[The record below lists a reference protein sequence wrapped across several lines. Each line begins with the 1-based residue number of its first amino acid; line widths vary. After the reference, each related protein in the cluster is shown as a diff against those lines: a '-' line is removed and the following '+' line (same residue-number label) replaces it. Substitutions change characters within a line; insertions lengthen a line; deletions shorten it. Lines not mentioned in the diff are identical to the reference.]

1 MPWWSPLYSKSGKDI
16 GIGDYKN
23 FEMVVI
29 AYATDADKAAALVPK
44 GLKLVDIPALPG
56 QAPVNIVW
64 AKYTDVNTIGPYLKF
79 IVSIPVVVEGLPYMY
94 VAAIYVDSDSA
105 MAAGREIGGY
115 SKKIA
120 TIEQKN
126 YGNLFLGSISRNDHT
141 KKTAAPDFSM
151 LATASLRKGG
161 AWSRCPYQRRT
172 LSRCPSPMVI
182 SCRCRRQTV
191 SRKSWRF

>member
-1 MPWWSPLYSKSGKDI
+1 
-16 GIGDYKN
+16 
-23 FEMVVI
+23 MVVI

-64 AKYTDVNTIGPYLKF
+64 AKYTDVKTIGPYLEF